1 MKVFILALLVLNL
14 MCFALGDKD
23 QKSDFVDLDAADG
36 DTLPQVEDYV
46 EDEEDPN
53 VSRSQLLNLFLISQ
67 NVKVKLFQFFLELI
81 INWTVWRKILLPVFR
96 MNDLVEPRKN
106 AKLKLKSWILLFE
119 VLRAF
124 LKDL

>member
-1 MKVFILALLVLNL
+1 

-36 DTLPQVEDYV
+36 DALPQVEDYV

>member
-1 MKVFILALLVLNL
+1 

-53 VSRSQLLNLFLISQ
+53 VSRSQLLNLFLIT
-67 NVKVKLFQFFLELI
+67 VVKLLQFFLELI

-96 MNDLVEPRKN
+96 LNDLEPRKN

>member
-1 MKVFILALLVLNL
+1 

-53 VSRSQLLNLFLISQ
+53 VSRSQLLNLFLITV
-67 NVKVKLFQFFLELI
+67 VKSLQFFLELI
-81 INWTVWRKILLPVFR
+81 INWTVWRKILFPVFR
-96 MNDLVEPRKN
+96 MNDLEPRKN
-106 AKLKLKSWILLFE
+106 AKLKLKSCILLFE

>member
-1 MKVFILALLVLNL
+1 

-53 VSRSQLLNLFLISQ
+53 VSRSQLLNLFLITV
-67 NVKVKLFQFFLELI
+67 VKSLQFFLELI

-96 MNDLVEPRKN
+96 LNDLEPRKN

-124 LKDL
+124 LNGL